1 MPHCAFTLT
10 SELIL
15 CAFPRRERGF
25 QAAECWMERIVT
37 FIERGLYQESVLTR
51 AKLKTTVFLK
61 PRTTVGEVVVDLMNV
76 FEKNGWVVVSLE
88 GDSSEK
94 LMVATKIGGEFVG
107 EEEENIDEEEEAC
120 GEDVVEVGLRS
131 KM

>member
-1 MPHCAFTLT
+1 
-10 SELIL
+10 
-15 CAFPRRERGF
+15 
-25 QAAECWMERIVT
+25 MERIVT

-76 FEKNGWVVVSLE
+76 LEKNGWVVVSLE

-94 LMVATKIGGEFVG
+94 LMVATKIGGEFIG

>member
-1 MPHCAFTLT
+1 
-10 SELIL
+10 
-15 CAFPRRERGF
+15 
-25 QAAECWMERIVT
+25 MERIVT

-51 AKLKTTVFLK
+51 SKLKTTVFLK

-76 FEKNGWVVVSLE
+76 LEKNGWVVVSLV

-94 LMVATKIGGEFVG
+94 LIVATKIGGEFVG
-107 EEEENIDEEEEAC
+107 EEEENIGEEEAC

>member
-1 MPHCAFTLT
+1 
-10 SELIL
+10 
-15 CAFPRRERGF
+15 
-25 QAAECWMERIVT
+25 MERIVT

-76 FEKNGWVVVSLE
+76 LEKNGWVVVSLV

-94 LMVATKIGGEFVG
+94 LIVAAKIGGEFVG
-107 EEEENIDEEEEAC
+107 EEEENIDEEETC
-120 GEDVVEVGLRS
+120 REDVVEVGLRS